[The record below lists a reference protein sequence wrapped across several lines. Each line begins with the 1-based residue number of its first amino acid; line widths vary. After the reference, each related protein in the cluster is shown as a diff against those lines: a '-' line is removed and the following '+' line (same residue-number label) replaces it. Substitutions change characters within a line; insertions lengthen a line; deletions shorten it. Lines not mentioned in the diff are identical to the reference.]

1 MKILELRSENF
12 KRLKALEIRPDGSL
26 VTIAGRNGAGK
37 TSVLDSIYAALAGK
51 AAAPAVPIRKG
62 AEQATIRLALGD
74 DDVELIVTRT
84 FRTTKD
90 GTITTSL
97 TVESPDGATFRSPQ
111 TMLDRLIGELSF
123 DPLAFSRAKPAEQ
136 IDMLKRLVPGIDFD
150 QIERQNEADYQQRR
164 DINRRARKLRAQA
177 AGIEPVEDLTPIDE
191 TELVAKLEQ
200 AGEHNAEI
208 ERRRARR
215 EKVASDIK
223 TLDMQAARRREQAAQ
238 LRRQAETLDAEAL
251 EAEQAAAEL
260 QEKLANAEPLP
271 APIDTS
277 EIRAE
282 IERAREINRKIER
295 AEQRK
300 RLDAEAAR
308 LEQQAEALTRAMEER
323 NEQKAAAI
331 EAANLPVPGLAFGDG
346 AVTLN
351 GVPFEQASDAE
362 KLRASVAI
370 AATLAGKLKVI
381 RIRDGSLLDDDGMR
395 ILADFG
401 EQHGMQIWLEKV
413 DSSGRVGFVIENG
426 ELVAPTEEA
435 AA

>member
-62 AEQATIRLALGD
+62 AEQ
-74 DDVELIVTRT
+74 
-84 FRTTKD
+84 
-90 GTITTSL
+90 
-97 TVESPDGATFRSPQ
+97 
-111 TMLDRLIGELSF
+111 
-123 DPLAFSRAKPAEQ
+123 
-136 IDMLKRLVPGIDFD
+136 
-150 QIERQNEADYQQRR
+150 
-164 DINRRARKLRAQA
+164 
-177 AGIEPVEDLTPIDE
+177 
-191 TELVAKLEQ
+191 
-200 AGEHNAEI
+200 
-208 ERRRARR
+208 
-215 EKVASDIK
+215 
-223 TLDMQAARRREQAAQ
+223 
-238 LRRQAETLDAEAL
+238 
-251 EAEQAAAEL
+251 
-260 QEKLANAEPLP
+260 
-271 APIDTS
+271 
-277 EIRAE
+277 
-282 IERAREINRKIER
+282 
-295 AEQRK
+295 
-300 RLDAEAAR
+300 
-308 LEQQAEALTRAMEER
+308 ER